1 MHLKL
6 RRKRPRAPHPDV
18 LEVLRCRC
26 NPLIYRY
33 LAKGHTNARRRQGL
47 AADVHLFSADK
58 YGESVQLCTK
68 KF

>member
-6 RRKRPRAPHPDV
+6 RQKRLRAPLRDV
-18 LEVLRCRC
+18 PKVVRCRC
-26 NPLIYRY
+26 NSLIHRY
-33 LAKGHTNARRRQGL
+33 LTEDDTNARRRQGL

>member
-6 RRKRPRAPHPDV
+6 RQKRLQAARRGVP
-18 LEVLRCRC
+18 EVLRCRC
-26 NPLIYRY
+26 NQLIYKH
-33 LAKGHTNARRRQGL
+33 LTQDDTNERRRQGL